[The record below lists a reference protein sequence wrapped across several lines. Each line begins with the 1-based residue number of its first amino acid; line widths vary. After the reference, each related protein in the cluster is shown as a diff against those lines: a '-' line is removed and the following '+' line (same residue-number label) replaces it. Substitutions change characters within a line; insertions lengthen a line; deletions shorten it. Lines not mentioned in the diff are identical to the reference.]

1 MQFMMCRR
9 KQMKKI
15 FILALV
21 ATLGLTGAAFATT
34 RSSHSATPDATFSFG
49 VGGAAAGP
57 TTTNNDD
64 SCDISTAPAAT
75 LLLPYFEVETSAR
88 AVDTFWTITNVSR
101 IPQIAHVTVWT
112 DWSFPVLDFNIFL
125 TGYDAQS
132 ISMYDVIVTGVIAP
146 TPTGSGGT
154 TSSIT
159 PGSLSANNLTG
170 NPNFGATINCTGLPG
185 QYNTFVR
192 AAVQNALTNGVYNA
206 PGFGSSCGSTLVGSP
221 ASSHTT
227 TTTAVGYVTVD
238 VAAVC
243 STTLPTTPAYYNSEI
258 LFDNVLIGDYQIINK
273 AVGNNYAGGNP
284 MVHIRAI
291 PEGGPVVATG
301 LVPSQTNLPY
311 TFYARYWN
319 ASTLAVNPST
329 INIDRR
335 QPLPSV
341 FAARWIQ
348 GGPTAFNTSYRIWR
362 EGQTGPVTNILAPNP
377 GTTCGLASLNSAL
390 TITEIVRFDAH
401 ENPSIFNPQR
411 DVSPVTPITITLP
424 ETSNRSTTDL
434 TFPPTL
440 TTPGD
445 DNGWMYLNLNSGTV
459 AGTWNTTL
467 HPGIVRASQN
477 WVIIAM
483 SGAGSLAGQ
492 FSVDF
497 DAAWLGNGCSGA
509 IGVSTANSSSPGA
522 PAIGP
527 VGGVP
532 VCPQG
537 DPGCTPN
544 TPPYTG
550 TNVTP

>member
-1 MQFMMCRR
+1 MTDRMQFMMCRR
-9 KQMKKI
+9 KQMRKI

-34 RSSHSATPDATFSFG
+34 RHQATADATFSFG

-64 SCDISTAPAAT
+64 SCDIGVVPAAT

-88 AVDTFWTITNVSR
+88 AVDTFFTITNVSR
-101 IPQIAHVTVWT
+101 LPQIAHVTVWT

-125 TGYDAQS
+125 TGYDVQS
-132 ISMYDVIVTGVIAP
+132 LSMYDIIVTGIIAP
-146 TPTGSGGT
+146 SPTGSGGT
-154 TSSIT
+154 TSTIT
-159 PGSLSANNLTG
+159 PGALSAANNA
-170 NPNFGATINCTGLPG
+170 NANFAAAGINCSGLPG
-185 QYNTFVR
+185 QYNQFVR
-192 AAVQNALTNGVYNA
+192 AAVQSALTTGIYNA
-206 PGFGSSCGSTLVGSP
+206 PGFGSSCGATAVGSP

-227 TTTAVGYVTVD
+227 TSTAVGYVTVD
-238 VAAVC
+238 VSSVC
-243 STTLPTTPAYYNSEI
+243 STTLPTNPAYFQSEI

-291 PEGGPVVATG
+291 PEGGPAG
-301 LVPSQTNLPY
+301 VPLAGNQTNLPY

-319 ASTLAVNPST
+319 GSSLAVNPT
-329 INIDRR
+329 TENLDRR

-362 EGQTGPVTNILAPNP
+362 EGATGPSVNVLAGVIPTSCA
-377 GTTCGLASLNSAL
+377 GVAANSAL
-390 TITEIVRFDAH
+390 NITEIVRFDAH

-411 DVSPVTPITITLP
+411 DVSPVTPVTITLP

-440 TTPGD
+440 STPGD
-445 DNGWMYLNLNSGTV
+445 DNGWMYLNLNSGTT
-459 AGTWNTTL
+459 AGPANTTL

-509 IGVSTANSSSPGA
+509 IAVSSANVSGG

-527 VGGVP
+527 VGGVL

-537 DPGCTPN
+537 DPGCTPGAGA
-544 TPPYTG
+544 YTG
-550 TNVTP
+550 TNQTP